1 MAVQTVQKEDTYV
14 LNQCAKFIARDNTDP
29 RHNFG
34 QYSPND
40 LRSRICEPWRFPIV
54 DTHSDGKNFE
64 QSYAFNDVTFVYA
77 ASRQAAVPGKV
88 AVVGTFANLYEPIPM
103 RQIPDTPYFTVT
115 LAIPK
120 GEVHTYKFLVDDA
133 AIMDPINPQQA
144 KLDNGQAWS
153 RFFTQLANQPVS
165 FEPWEMSIL
174 NRFSNHVL
182 PFETEEGR
190 NFLERFYD
198 TVDKGSKVSQY
209 VHAYR
214 LDQPVGVANF
224 IDKLVAKDEN
234 HHLVDY
240 KICLEVID
248 QLLRFRNP
256 FVEPDFMSKEMYRDL
271 YEEMSTGSVPDWNY
285 QRYNNPRYFLQ
296 LFRRHVFTGA
306 FSHPKY
312 GGNIGAA
319 GWAYLEEK
327 YRTDNGQTLFNWR
340 KIMEKPLGDSADYH
354 G

>member
-1 MAVQTVQKEDTYV
+1 MAVQVIPKDDQYV

-34 QYSPND
+34 QYSAD
-40 LRSRICEPWRFPIV
+40 EFRSRICEPWRFPIV
-54 DTHSDGKNFE
+54 DTHSDGKDFE
-64 QSYAFNDVTFVYA
+64 KSYSYNDVTFVYFA
-77 ASRQAAVPGKV
+77 RPQPASGRV
-88 AVVGTFANLYEPIPM
+88 AVVGTFGNLYEPIPL
-103 RQIPDTPYFTVT
+103 RQIPDTPYFTTT
-115 LAIPK
+115 LVIPK
-120 GEVHTYKFLVDDA
+120 GEVHTYKFIVDGA

-144 KLDNGQAWS
+144 KLDNGRLWS
-153 RFFTQLANQPVS
+153 RFFTQLANQPIS
-165 FEPWEMSIL
+165 FETSEMAIL
-174 NRFSNHVL
+174 NRLSNHVL
-182 PFETEEGR
+182 PFETEEGK

-198 TVDKGSKVSQY
+198 SLDKGAKQTQY

-224 IDKLVAKDEN
+224 IDKLVAKEEN
-234 HHLVDY
+234 HHLIDY
-240 KICLEVID
+240 KICLELID

-256 FVEPDFMSKEMYRDL
+256 YAEPADMSKEMYKDL
-271 YEEMSTGSVPDWNY
+271 YEQMSTGSVPDWNY
-285 QRYNNPRYFLQ
+285 PRYSNPRYFLQ

-327 YRTDNGQTLFNWR
+327 YRNNGQTLFNWR
-340 KIMEKPLGDSADYH
+340 RIMERPLGDSADYH